1 MQLSEAPSL
10 DPSRKQRLHAHPFV
24 ARKWQQL
31 ARLERREARKQ
42 EAAQEAQEA
51 AKEAR
56 EAAEQEAAKEAQEA
70 AEELEVEK
78 QKAAEKAQ
86 EADRRERRMI
96 VGTVV
101 GLLMAIVATLGVTTW
116 WVRVRRVAN
125 LHQVTGRSSNLAP
138 TEEQIG

>member
-10 DPSRKQRLHAHPFV
+10 DPSRKQRLNAHPFV

-42 EAAQEAQEA
+42 EAAQKA
-51 AKEAR
+51 
-56 EAAEQEAAKEAQEA
+56 QEAAKEAQEA

-125 LHQVTGRSSNLAP
+125 LHQVTGRS
-138 TEEQIG
+138 

>member
-42 EAAQEAQEA
+42 EAAQKA
-51 AKEAR
+51 
-56 EAAEQEAAKEAQEA
+56 QEAAKEAQEA

-101 GLLMAIVATLGVTTW
+101 GLLIAIVATLGVTNR
-116 WVRVRRVAN
+116 WVRVRRVAK
-125 LHQVTGRSSNLAP
+125 LYQVAAVQTWPPAKSR
-138 TEEQIG
+138 